1 MLVLCGR
8 QIQELVQVEMEE
20 VKAGMDYG
28 HLTMESYTQV
38 WKEYLSQLLSVP
50 WQNWY
55 NRYFTKYYYY
65 IFIVTA

>member
-20 VKAGMDYG
+20 VKAGMEYG

-38 WKEYLSQLLSVP
+38 WKEYLSQLMSVP
-50 WQNWY
+50 
-55 NRYFTKYYYY
+55 
-65 IFIVTA
+65 